1 MQTEKS
7 FHLQKDWEYTPS
19 FFVRKKKLWNNNATR
34 NREVKG
40 VKDREEGTEKT
51 KAGRKKISLKIKIS
65 GSKKMV

>member
-1 MQTEKS
+1 
-7 FHLQKDWEYTPS
+7 
-19 FFVRKKKLWNNNATR
+19 VRKKKLWNNNATR

-40 VKDREEGTEKT
+40 VKDREVGTKKT